1 MNAIGSPL
9 SQPGPMEVVLLHNA
23 KAGNE
28 SWSRKELLR
37 LVRRA
42 GFVPHYYSLR
52 LALDQPKLLDRG
64 EFVIVAGGDGAIRK
78 ASLAVLGRDRPI
90 APLPLGTAN
99 NIVRS
104 FGLSLKPEEIIDG
117 WKNATRRP
125 FDVGVVEGPWGKRHF
140 IEGVGVG
147 LISRSIAV
155 IEDIDDVAVYE
166 LKKPKHKLHRD
177 ICVAAALAHEM
188 RPLEAQL
195 TFDGRDVS
203 DKFLLL
209 EVLNIRRAG
218 PGVELAPH
226 ASPSDGRFDVVTAT
240 ARQRPRLMRTLK
252 ARLKDDDRNPSLT
265 TRRARHVHLQVNDA
279 CDMRIDDGTE
289 RIEPNTAVDLTIKPG
304 ALEFLLPAR

>member
-1 MNAIGSPL
+1 
-9 SQPGPMEVVLLHNA
+9 MEVVLLHNE

-28 SWSRKELLR
+28 SWSRRDLIK

-42 GFVPHYYSLR
+42 GFEPNYFPVR
-52 LALDQPKLLDRG
+52 LALDEPKLLERG

-78 ASLAVLGRDRPI
+78 AALALIGRDRPL

-104 FGLSLKPEEIIDG
+104 FGLPLKPEDIIDG
-117 WKNATRRP
+117 WRNGRRRG

-140 IEGVGVG
+140 VEGVGIG

-177 ICVAAALAHEM
+177 ICVTAALAHEM
-188 RPLEAQL
+188 QPLRATL
-195 TFDGRDVS
+195 NLDGRDIS
-203 DKFLLL
+203 AEFLLV

-218 PGVELAPH
+218 AGVELAPQ

-240 ARQRPRLMRTLK
+240 AEQRPRLLQTLK
-252 ARLKDDDRNPSLT
+252 ARLTDKKSRSSMT
-265 TRRARHVHLQVNDA
+265 TRRARQVHLEVDA
-279 CDMRIDDGTE
+279 PCEMRIDDGTVT
-289 RIEPNTAVDLTIKPG
+289 IGANTAVEISMKHRE
-304 ALEFLLPAR
+304 LEFLLPR

>member
-1 MNAIGSPL
+1 MD
-9 SQPGPMEVVLLHNA
+9 VVLLHNE

-28 SWSRKELLR
+28 SWSRRDLVK

-42 GFVPHYYSLR
+42 GFEPNYFPLR
-52 LALDQPKLLDRG
+52 RALDEPKLFDRG

-78 ASLAVLGRDRPI
+78 VALALLGRRQPL

-104 FGLSLKPEEIIDG
+104 FGLSLKPEEIVDG
-117 WKNATRRP
+117 WRHEKRRP
-125 FDVGVVEGPWGKRHF
+125 FDVGVVAGPWGKRHF

-155 IEDIDDVAVYE
+155 IEDIDEMAIYA

-188 RPLEAQL
+188 QPLHAHL
-195 TFDGRDVS
+195 ALDGRDLS
-203 DKFLLL
+203 GEFLLL
-209 EVLNIRRAG
+209 EILNIRRAG

-226 ASPSDGRFDVVTAT
+226 ASPSDGRFDIVSVTAD
-240 ARQRPRLMRTLK
+240 QRPRLLKTLK
-252 ARLKDDDRNPSLT
+252 ARLTDTKSESSMT
-265 TRRARHVHLQVNDA
+265 TRRARHVHLEVSTP
-279 CDMRIDDGTE
+279 CEMRIDDGT
-289 RIEPNTAVDLTIKPG
+289 ISVAANTAVEITIKPG
-304 ALEFLLPAR
+304 ELEFVLPG

>member
-1 MNAIGSPL
+1 MD
-9 SQPGPMEVVLLHNA
+9 VVLLHNA

-28 SWSRKELLR
+28 SWSRRDLMK

-42 GFVPHYYSLR
+42 GFVPHYYSIR
-52 LALDQPKLLDRG
+52 TAVEEPKLLDRG

-78 ASLAVLGRDRPI
+78 TALALLGRDRPL

-104 FGLSLKPEEIIDG
+104 FGLELKPEEIIDG
-117 WKNATRRP
+117 WRHAKRRP

-155 IEDIDDVAVYE
+155 LEVIDAVAVYE

-188 RPLEAQL
+188 QPLHAKVA
-195 TFDGRDVS
+195 FDGRDAS
-203 DKFLLL
+203 DEFLLL
-209 EVLNIRRAG
+209 EILNIRRAG

-226 ASPSDGRFDVVTAT
+226 ASPSDGRFDVVSAT
-240 ARQRPRLMRTLK
+240 ARQRPRLLQTLK
-252 ARLKDDDRNPSLT
+252 ARLRDTDRVASMT
-265 TRRARHVHLQVNDA
+265 TRRARHVQLKVSVP
-279 CDMRIDDGTE
+279 CEMRIDDGTISVAAE
-289 RIEPNTAVDLTIKPG
+289 TAVEITIKPG
-304 ALEFLLPAR
+304 ELEFVLPG

>member
-1 MNAIGSPL
+1 MD
-9 SQPGPMEVVLLHNA
+9 VVLLHNE

-28 SWSRKELLR
+28 SWSRRDLVK

-42 GFVPHYYSLR
+42 GFEPNYFPLR
-52 LALDQPKLLDRG
+52 LALDEPKLLDRG

-78 ASLAVLGRDRPI
+78 AALALLGRGKAL

-117 WKNATRRP
+117 WRHAKRRS
-125 FDVGVVEGPWGKRHF
+125 FDVGVVDGPWGKRHF
-140 IEGVGVG
+140 IEGVGIG

-155 IEDIDDVAVYE
+155 LEDIDEVAIYE

-188 RPLEAQL
+188 QPLHAQL
-195 TFDGRDVS
+195 VLDGRDVS
-203 DKFLLL
+203 DEFLLL
-209 EVLNIRRAG
+209 EILNIRRAG

-226 ASPSDGRFDVVTAT
+226 ASPSDGRFDIVSAT
-240 ARQRPRLMRTLK
+240 ARQRPRLLKTLK
-252 ARLKDDDRNPSLT
+252 ARLTDTKGGSSMT
-265 TRRARHVHLQVNDA
+265 TRRARRVHIEVSVP
-279 CDMRIDDGTE
+279 CEMRIDDGTVSVSA
-289 RIEPNTAVDLTIKPG
+289 NTAFDITIKPG
-304 ALEFLLPAR
+304 ELEFVLPG